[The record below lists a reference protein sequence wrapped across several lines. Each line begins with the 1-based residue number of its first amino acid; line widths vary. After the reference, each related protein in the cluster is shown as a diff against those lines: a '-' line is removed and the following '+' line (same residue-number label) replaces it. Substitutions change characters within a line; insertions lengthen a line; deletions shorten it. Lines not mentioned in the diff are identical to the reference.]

1 MAMQGK
7 AHDGIPAGMIE
18 KVWHSSLQGTDARGF
33 DPKTQLEGGWNAT
46 FAILVS
52 RDTFSSQLIVTDTAQ
67 VDQQGLCDA
76 PAALAQVLRR
86 ECLADFARPDQSSC

>member
-1 MAMQGK
+1 MVFSMAMQGK

-46 FAILVS
+46 FSIFVS
-52 RDTFSSQLIVTDTAQ
+52 ARRVQL
-67 VDQQGLCDA
+67 QGKDKDGVSLTSGGADGGREA
-76 PAALAQVLRR
+76 RGAAAAFAQVLHR
-86 ECLADFARPDQSSC
+86 E

>member
-1 MAMQGK
+1 MPGLSQGK
-7 AHDGIPAGMIE
+7 AHDGIPAGVVDT
-18 KVWHSSLQGTDARGF
+18 VWHSCLQGKDSRGF
-33 DPKTQLEGGWNAT
+33 DPKAQLEGGWNAT

-52 RDTFSSQLIVTDTAQ
+52 RDIFSSQLIVTDTAQ

-86 ECLADFARPDQSSC
+86 E